1 MRTNIELDDV
11 LVQQGLKLSKLKTK
25 KDLIH
30 QALENYVLALKRKQI
45 LNLRG
50 KVEWEGDLK
59 KMRQA

>member
-30 QALENYVLALKRKQI
+30 QALANYVLALKRKQI